1 MDASAQNMNNAS
13 YPLSSKWTLW
23 YNGPKQNDM
32 TTTKHQWLKR
42 FKKITDFDTVE
53 SFWRL
58 FNNLSPPSVLPSG
71 SDFHLFKGGIEP
83 EWESEGNVGGGT
95 WTYRMHVKDTNGID
109 QAWFQLVLLLVG
121 NTFLHVKHVTG
132 VVVSIRKSN
141 ARLSVWTSKLNPDDP
156 SERASIMGIGN
167 QIREKVDAKQKSL
180 TFITHDDAKEGN
192 KNKAI
197 EL

>member
-1 MDASAQNMNNAS
+1 
-13 YPLSSKWTLW
+13 
-23 YNGPKQNDM
+23 M

-121 NTFLHVKHVTG
+121 NTFLNVEHVTG

-141 ARLSVWTSKLNPDDP
+141 ARLSVWTSRLNIDNPK
-156 SERASIMGIGN
+156 EHAIIMAIGD
-167 QIREKVDAKQKSL
+167 QIRKKVDAKPKSL
-180 TFITHDDAKEGN
+180 SFITHADNQNGN
-192 KNKAI
+192 KGKSI
-197 EL
+197 DL

>member
-1 MDASAQNMNNAS
+1 MDAQQAEF
-13 YPLSSKWTLW
+13 PLANKWTLW
-23 YNGPKQNDM
+23 YNGPKNPA
-32 TTTKHQWLKR
+32 TEKHQWMKR
-42 FKKITDFDTVE
+42 FKKITDFDSVE

-58 FNNLSPPSVLPSG
+58 FNNLSPPSVLPPG
-71 SDFHLFKGGIEP
+71 SDFHLFKESIEP
-83 EWESEGNVGGGT
+83 EWEHEGNKGGGT

-109 QAWFQLVLLLVG
+109 QSWFQLVLLLIG
-121 NTFLHVKHVTG
+121 NTFNCVEHVTG

-156 SERASIMGIGN
+156 TERGKIMAIGN

-180 TFITHDDAKEGN
+180 TFITHDDAKEGA